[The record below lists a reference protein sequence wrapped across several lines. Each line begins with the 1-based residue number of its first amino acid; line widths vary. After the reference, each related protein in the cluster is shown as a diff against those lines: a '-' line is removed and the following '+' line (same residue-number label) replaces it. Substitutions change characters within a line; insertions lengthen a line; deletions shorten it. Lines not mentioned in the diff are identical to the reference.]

1 MIDKATVA
9 QILDTANIVEVVSDF
24 VSLKRRGSGYVGLC
38 PFHNEKTPS
47 FSVSPARNYCH
58 CFSCGKGGSPVG
70 FMMEL
75 EQMSYAEALK
85 YLAQKYHIEV
95 HERELTDKEREEQT
109 ERESMLVINE
119 AANKHFEDN
128 LYNTPDGKEIGLT
141 YFAERGFSAATIK
154 KFRLGYSLDKRNDLY
169 STLVKQGYNPKYL
182 ISTGLCIDDNRGGG
196 FDRFK
201 GRAMFPVMNVAGKII
216 AFGGRTLKN
225 EPAKYVNSPESVIF
239 KKSRELYGLFQAKQA
254 IVKKGKCF
262 LVEGYADVIS
272 MHQAGFDNT
281 VASSGTS
288 LTEGQISMIHRFT
301 ENVTVLYDGDAAGI
315 KASLRSIDLLLN
327 EGLNIKVLLLPDGHD
342 PDSFARSHST
352 SEIQAYIDDNETDFI
367 QFKMQILLEGAK
379 DDPIKRSAVIQ
390 DVVKSIAVIPNA
402 ITRSVYTKE
411 CASRLDI
418 DENLL
423 VKEIGKVIEQ
433 NKKREFE
440 RRQREKHGSAPDTT
454 PKQPANE
461 EPQEDIATALQQQE
475 AGRADNSAIQQ
486 ASSSTADKHAAILQP
501 YERELIRYVVKYGMA
516 DFCEA
521 ADADGNTFTL
531 NLLQYVANEMSIDN
545 MSFSNPL
552 YSQIFNEAFEVS
564 AQFQEVLNHFYHT
577 LNDEAAKMHSQGIA
591 DIQAQQLSMAEI
603 ESLENELNAR
613 IEAYTE
619 ERIKEFKV
627 NFLEKQLCSSPVDE
641 IRNAALSLIRE
652 KYQLSRIHTKYNH
665 LPTENEKLTKLI
677 PEAIYNWKSA
687 LILCQIK
694 DLQQQ
699 IPSMQPADV
708 ERALQR
714 LQDLFNIRSELAKYL
729 GDRVVNP
736 KL

>member
-342 PDSFARSHST
+342 PDSFARTHST
-352 SEIQAYIDDNETDFI
+352 SEIQAYIDENETDFI

-379 DDPIKRSAVIQ
+379 NDPIKRSAVIQ

-440 RRQREKHGSAPDTT
+440 RRQREKQGSATSTT
-454 PKQPANE
+454 TQQVTTE
-461 EPQEDIATALQQQE
+461 EPQEDITAAQQQQE
-475 AGRADNSAIQQ
+475 AESADNSAIQQ
-486 ASSSTADKHAAILQP
+486 AATSLADKHAAILQP

-521 ADADGNTFTL
+521 VDPEGNTFTL

-577 LNDEAAKMHSQGIA
+577 LNDEAAKMHS
-591 DIQAQQLSMAEI
+591 
-603 ESLENELNAR
+603 
-613 IEAYTE
+613 
-619 ERIKEFKV
+619 
-627 NFLEKQLCSSPVDE
+627 
-641 IRNAALSLIRE
+641 
-652 KYQLSRIHTKYNH
+652 
-665 LPTENEKLTKLI
+665 
-677 PEAIYNWKSA
+677 
-687 LILCQIK
+687 
-694 DLQQQ
+694 
-699 IPSMQPADV
+699 
-708 ERALQR
+708 
-714 LQDLFNIRSELAKYL
+714 
-729 GDRVVNP
+729 
-736 KL
+736 

>member
-128 LYNTPDGKEIGLT
+128 LYNTSDGKEIGLT

-342 PDSFARSHST
+342 PDSFARTHST
-352 SEIQAYIDDNETDFI
+352 SEIQAYIDENETDFI

-379 DDPIKRSAVIQ
+379 NDPIKRSAVIQ

-440 RRQREKHGSAPDTT
+440 RRQR
-454 PKQPANE
+454 
-461 EPQEDIATALQQQE
+461 
-475 AGRADNSAIQQ
+475 
-486 ASSSTADKHAAILQP
+486 
-501 YERELIRYVVKYGMA
+501 
-516 DFCEA
+516 
-521 ADADGNTFTL
+521 
-531 NLLQYVANEMSIDN
+531 
-545 MSFSNPL
+545 
-552 YSQIFNEAFEVS
+552 
-564 AQFQEVLNHFYHT
+564 
-577 LNDEAAKMHSQGIA
+577 
-591 DIQAQQLSMAEI
+591 
-603 ESLENELNAR
+603 
-613 IEAYTE
+613 
-619 ERIKEFKV
+619 
-627 NFLEKQLCSSPVDE
+627 
-641 IRNAALSLIRE
+641 
-652 KYQLSRIHTKYNH
+652 
-665 LPTENEKLTKLI
+665 
-677 PEAIYNWKSA
+677 
-687 LILCQIK
+687 
-694 DLQQQ
+694 
-699 IPSMQPADV
+699 
-708 ERALQR
+708 
-714 LQDLFNIRSELAKYL
+714 
-729 GDRVVNP
+729 
-736 KL
+736 

>member
-9 QILDTANIVEVVSDF
+9 QILDSANIVEVVSDF
-24 VSLKRRGSGYVGLC
+24 VSLKRRGSGFVGLC

-75 EQMSYAEALK
+75 EQMSYVEALK

-119 AANKHFEDN
+119 AAGKHFEDN

-182 ISTGLCIDDNRGGG
+182 ISTGLCIDDNHGGG

-352 SEIQAYIDDNETDFI
+352 SEVQAYIDENETDFI
-367 QFKMQILLEGAK
+367 QFKMQILLEGAEN
-379 DDPIKRSAVIQ
+379 DPIKRSAVIQ

-411 CASRLDI
+411 CASRLNI
-418 DENLL
+418 DDSLL
-423 VKEIGKVIEQ
+423 VAEIAKVIEH

-440 RRQREKHGSAPDTT
+440 RRQREKQGGDP
-454 PKQPANE
+454 QP
-461 EPQEDIATALQQQE
+461 PQEPAVAETE
-475 AGRADNSAIQQ
+475 V
-486 ASSSTADKHAAILQP
+486 KAAIAPQRSNHDAILYP
-501 YERELIRYVVKYGMA
+501 HERELIRYVVKYGMA

-521 ADADGNTFTL
+521 VDDEGNTFTL
-531 NLLQYVANEMSIDN
+531 SLLQYVANELSIDR
-545 MSFSNPL
+545 MSFSNRL
-552 YSQIFNEAFEVS
+552 FAAIFEAAEE
-564 AQFQEVLNHFYHT
+564 AAGQFGDVYNHFYAAI
-577 LNDEAAKMHSQGIA
+577 DGEAEQMRLQGIA
-591 DIQAQQLSMAEI
+591 EIQAMQLTMAEI
-603 ESLENELNAR
+603 ESHEHELNEK
-613 IEAYTE
+613 IEAHKAG
-619 ERIKEFKV
+619 RIHDFKV
-627 NFLEKQLCSSPVDE
+627 NFLEKQLCSSPDD
-641 IRNAALSLIRE
+641 AIRE
-652 KYQLSRIHTKYNH
+652 ASLQLIYEKHQLSRIHTKYNH
-665 LPTENEKLTKLI
+665 LPTETDKLTKLI

-687 LILCQIK
+687 LLLCQIK

-699 IPSMQPADV
+699 MPTMSEAELEQAI
-708 ERALQR
+708 LR
-714 LQDLFNIRSELAKYL
+714 LQELFNIRSELAKYL

>member
-128 LYNTPDGKEIGLT
+128 LYNTSDGKEIGLT

-440 RRQREKHGSAPDTT
+440 RRQREKHGSSTSTT
-454 PKQPANE
+454 TQQVTTE
-461 EPQEDIATALQQQE
+461 EPQEDITAAQQQQE
-475 AGRADNSAIQQ
+475 AESADNSAIQQ
-486 ASSSTADKHAAILQP
+486 AATSLADKHAAILQP
-501 YERELIRYVVKYGMA
+501 
-516 DFCEA
+516 
-521 ADADGNTFTL
+521 T
-531 NLLQYVANEMSIDN
+531 S
-545 MSFSNPL
+545 
-552 YSQIFNEAFEVS
+552 VS
-564 AQFQEVLNHFYHT
+564 
-577 LNDEAAKMHSQGIA
+577 
-591 DIQAQQLSMAEI
+591 
-603 ESLENELNAR
+603 
-613 IEAYTE
+613 
-619 ERIKEFKV
+619 
-627 NFLEKQLCSSPVDE
+627 
-641 IRNAALSLIRE
+641 
-652 KYQLSRIHTKYNH
+652 
-665 LPTENEKLTKLI
+665 
-677 PEAIYNWKSA
+677 
-687 LILCQIK
+687 
-694 DLQQQ
+694 
-699 IPSMQPADV
+699 
-708 ERALQR
+708 
-714 LQDLFNIRSELAKYL
+714 LFAMW
-729 GDRVVNP
+729 
-736 KL
+736 